1 LSQIQTRTQGQSKM
15 KPNSVVYWLRLAM
28 AVAAGS
34 ANHFLG
40 ISDKAYGDLALPV
53 AIALGAAFYL
63 LSIFIVRN
71 LLRYSDL
78 ELKGKN
84 KYITLGGGTF
94 IVLWIMVSVL
104 LNTLLG

>member
-1 LSQIQTRTQGQSKM
+1 
-15 KPNSVVYWLRLAM
+15 M
-28 AVAAGS
+28 AIAAGF

-40 ISDKAYGDLALPV
+40 ISETAYGDLALPLGIV
-53 AIALGAAFYL
+53 LGAAFYL

-94 IVLWIMVSVL
+94 IVLWVMVSVL

>member
-1 LSQIQTRTQGQSKM
+1 
-15 KPNSVVYWLRLAM
+15 M
-28 AVAAGS
+28 AVVAGF

-40 ISDKAYGDLALPV
+40 INDTAYGDLALPIG
-53 AIALGAAFYL
+53 IALGFAVYL

-71 LLRYSDL
+71 LLRYGDL

-94 IVLWIMVSVL
+94 IVLWVMISVL
-104 LNTLLG
+104 LNTLLA